1 MNSRRSPRPLSVLR
15 VVLVLVAALAA
26 GCGKKGAPLAPLYL
40 VPSSVG
46 EVSARRVDNG
56 VRLRFMLP
64 AKNENGPGIDLDR
77 VEIYAVTVAP
87 GGETPPNRELLTKT
101 YLAGRIEVKPVPAE
115 GEAPTTAA
123 ADSRPSPG
131 DTVTFVEQLTPKAL
145 EPLAPK
151 PVAKKPAPP
160 APSRQSAPGGDAQ
173 PTLPVV
179 PLQPQPGWPAAAAP
193 AAVSHP
199 VRVYVVRGVARNGR
213 SGPPSARIPVP
224 LGAVPDAPGGLTVR
238 NTETAVVAEWL
249 PGLATV
255 GGGLLRYNVYEA
267 DAASEPVN
275 RNPLEAPSY
284 ERAGAAQGT
293 EVCFRVRAVDVSG
306 SVHVESGP
314 SNPAC
319 LTPKDVFPPAA
330 PKGLAAVATPG
341 AVQLIWDANSE
352 ADFAGYIVLRAEAP
366 GETLQ
371 PLTPAPI
378 RDTVF
383 QDTTVK
389 PGVRYVYA
397 IVAVD
402 SATPPNRSAESERAE
417 ATAR

>member
-1 MNSRRSPRPLSVLR
+1 MDSR
-15 VVLVLVAALAA
+15 VVLVLLAALAA
-26 GCGKKGAPLAPLYL
+26 GCGKKGPPLAPLYL

-46 EVSARRVDNG
+46 EITARRADDG
-56 VRLRFMLP
+56 VRLRFVLP
-64 AKNENGPGIDLDR
+64 AKNENGPGIDLDHI
-77 VEIYAVTVAP
+77 EIYAVTVAS
-87 GGETPPNRELLTKT
+87 GGETPPNRELLTKP
-101 YLAGRIEVKPVPAE
+101 YLAGRIEVKPMPVEGAAPA
-115 GEAPTTAA
+115 APGPE
-123 ADSRPSPG
+123 DPRPSPG

-151 PVAKKPAPP
+151 PVAKKPPQP
-160 APSRQSAPGGDAQ
+160 APSREQGAAATE

-179 PLQPQPGWPAAAAP
+179 PMQPQAGWPVAAAP
-193 AAVSHP
+193 AAASYP

-213 SGPPSARIPVP
+213 SGPPSARVPVP
-224 LGAVPDAPGGLTVR
+224 LGAVPDAPGGLALR
-238 NTETAVVAEWL
+238 NTESAVVVEWL

-267 DAASEPVN
+267 DAPVEPLN
-275 RNPLEAPSY
+275 RNPLEAPTF
-284 ERAGAAQGT
+284 ERPGAAQGT
-293 EVCFRVRAVDVSG
+293 EVCFRVRAVDVS
-306 SVHVESGP
+306 SPVHLESSP
-314 SNPAC
+314 SDPAC

-341 AVQLIWDANSE
+341 AIQLIWDANSE
-352 ADFAGYIVLRAEAP
+352 ADLAGYIVLRAETP

-402 SATPPNRSAESERAE
+402 SATPPNRSAESEKTE